1 MAMKKKDGFRWF
13 VAIAVIFALFSLFAP
28 VQANGAPLIELED
41 RITAS
46 VEKELVSFHTG
57 HYRVNVLPPLKVLIY
72 YLFDKTAITINLAF
86 LLIYLLGWDS
96 RVDRLVK
103 QQLLHPIKF
112 TSTFVD
118 GALKN

>member
-1 MAMKKKDGFRWF
+1 MVMKKKDGFRWF
-13 VAIAVIFALFSLFAP
+13 VGIAVIFALFSLYAP
-28 VQANGAPLIELED
+28 VQGSGAPLIELED

-46 VEKELVSFHTG
+46 VEKELVSFHTD
-57 HYRVNVLPPLKVLIY
+57 HYRLHVSPPMKVLIY
-72 YLFDKTAITINLAF
+72 YLFDKATITINLAF

-96 RVDRLVK
+96 RVDRLLK
-103 QQLLHPIKF
+103 YQLLRPIKF